1 MRMMPTSAALTR
13 RTLAAAVAAMLL
25 VPQMS
30 LAGSLAAPTGHVILE
45 VSGQVAST
53 NEDGRADFDL
63 AMLDVLPQRETVT
76 ATPWHEGKHRFSGP
90 TIASILEAAGATG
103 GTLRIA
109 ALNDYATEMPIDDAR
124 TIPVI
129 LATRIDGEE
138 ISIRDKGPL
147 FVIYPFDEQPELF
160 NEVYFNRS
168 VWQVKSIEVG
178 G

>member
-1 MRMMPTSAALTR
+1 MTMMTSLTALTR
-13 RTLAAAVAAMLL
+13 RVLSVTLAALCLA
-25 VPQMS
+25 PQVS
-30 LAGSLAAPTGHVILE
+30 LAGNLAAPAGEVILG
-45 VSGQVAST
+45 VFGQVTVT
-53 NEDGRADFDL
+53 NADERAEFDL
-63 AMLDVLPQRETVT
+63 AMLDALPQRETVT
-76 ATPWHEGKHRFSGP
+76 STPWHEGKHSFSGP
-90 TIASILEAAGATG
+90 TLASILEAVGATG
-103 GTLRIA
+103 ATLRIS
-109 ALNDYATEMPIDDAR
+109 ALNDYAADMPVGDAA

-168 VWQVKSIEVG
+168 VWQVNSIQVG

>member
-1 MRMMPTSAALTR
+1 MKKVTTTLSR
-13 RTLAAAVAAMLL
+13 RTLAAAVAALSL
-25 VPQMS
+25 APQIS
-30 LAGSLAAPTGHVILE
+30 LAGSLAAPTGDVILE
-45 VSGQVAST
+45 ISGQVTSSNA
-53 NEDGRADFDL
+53 EGRVEFDL
-63 AMLDVLPQRETVT
+63 AMLDALPQRETVT
-76 ATPWHEGKHRFSGP
+76 ATPWHEGKHSFSGP

-109 ALNDYATEMPIDDAR
+109 ALNDYAAEMPVDDAR

-147 FVIYPFDEQPELF
+147 FVIYPFDEQPDLF

-168 VWQVKSIEVG
+168 VWQVNVIEVG